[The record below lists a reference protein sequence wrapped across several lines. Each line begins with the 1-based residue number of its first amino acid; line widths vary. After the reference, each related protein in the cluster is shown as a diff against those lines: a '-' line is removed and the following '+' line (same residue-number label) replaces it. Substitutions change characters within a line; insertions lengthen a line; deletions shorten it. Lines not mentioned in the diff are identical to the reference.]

1 MNQDN
6 IKFSIV
12 VPIYGVEQFLGQCI
26 ESLIGQKYKNIEI
39 ILVDDGSKDKCS
51 EICDYYVAI
60 DNRIKVIHKQNE
72 GLVRARQDGVAIAT
86 GDYIVCVD
94 GDDWI
99 STDYISNF
107 SEIIGKYNPDVIV
120 AGWINARL
128 SNNTIEIPKLRIGY
142 YDRSQMECEIF
153 PQLVETSEA
162 THFPPS
168 LWAKAFRR
176 VIYYYQQQLIDKRVN
191 IGEDGA
197 CVIPTVWKSSSLY
210 VMESCDYYYRINP
223 TSMTQ
228 KKKAHSTDAP
238 AIVHEHLANK
248 LDLNVFN
255 FRAQLYRKTTHV
267 LFTVLVSQFYKE
279 QSYWKTRKEILQI
292 LSEEPYKESIS
303 NCQFEKSIAAKLM
316 EWSLKYRQIFLI
328 YLYSKVRK

>member
-1 MNQDN
+1 MRQDN

-26 ESLIGQKYKNIEI
+26 ESLTGQKYKNVEI
-39 ILVDDGSKDKCS
+39 ILVDDGSKDNS
-51 EICDYYVAI
+51 STICDYYAAI
-60 DNRIKVIHKQNE
+60 DNRIKVIHKHNE

-99 STDYISNF
+99 STDYISHF
-107 SEIIGKYNPDVIV
+107 SKIVEAYNPDVIV
-120 AGWINARL
+120 TGWINARP
-128 SNNTIEIPKLRIGY
+128 NDYTREIPKLRIGY
-142 YDRSQMECEIF
+142 YDRSQLELEIF

-162 THFPPS
+162 THFPHS

-176 VIYYYQQQLIDKRVN
+176 ELYHQQQLVDKCVN

-197 CVIPTVWKSSSLY
+197 CVIPTVWESSSLY
-210 VMESCDYYYRINP
+210 VMDSCDYYYRINP

-228 KKKAHSTDAP
+228 KKKAHSADGP
-238 AIVHEHLANK
+238 AIVHDHLANK
-248 LDLNVFN
+248 LNLDAFD
-255 FRAQLYRKTTHV
+255 FRAQLYRKTVHV
-267 LFTVLVSQFYKE
+267 LFTILVSQFYKE

-292 LSEEPYKESIS
+292 LSEEPYNESVA
-303 NCQFEKSIAAKLM
+303 NCRFEKSIAAKLM
-316 EWSLKYRQIFLI
+316 EWSLKYRIIFPI
-328 YLYSKVRK
+328 YLYSKIRK